1 LCNSN
6 QNYITLQEFSTFL
19 KETQKYEWSD
29 QRILETYKKFAN
41 QELNCDIDHFS
52 AFLLSSRNSVLK
64 KGPFL
69 SKKLDYPISDYFIN
83 SSHNTYLL
91 SDQIVGDSSIEG
103 YIRAILKG
111 CRCLE
116 IGMNE
121 LF

>member
-1 LCNSN
+1 MTN
-6 QNYITLQEFSTFL
+6 
-19 KETQKYEWSD
+19 TQKYKWSE
-29 QRILETYKKFAN
+29 QRVLETYKKFAN
-41 QELNCDIDHFS
+41 QEMNCDIDHFS
-52 AFLLSSRNSVLK
+52 AFLLSSKNSILK
-64 KGPFL
+64 KGLFS
-69 SKKLDYPISDYFIN
+69 SKRLENPISDYFIN

-116 IGMNE
+116 LGKEE